1 MALSKNEYKNWK
13 ELCEEMGWKTTGGN
27 YMDARKKELNSI
39 CRCHKEGQKIIID
52 EVFKVKK
59 ITTIGKG
66 SNVDYVRIIKLFV
79 MDKLASSDKEKI
91 ALSKSRLLSELDIV
105 NFNYNEC
112 MKHPYKFAKSE
123 DLKVENVFD
132 FKNSTRDMIRKN
144 LEKALN
150 SLVDSKLISWH
161 KGYNIITG
169 NMVNIAWDSID
180 KTDFEGN
187 TKRKASVDFEIN
199 ETHIELNEDEENI
212 MRNCERLTL
221 IDLRFIKEN
230 EDNLGVVYKAGKLGE
245 FYKKT
250 IEKFKE
256 MTVYDNVVSYYP
268 TYVVRFDKQLI
279 EQGKKSCEEYMIDK
293 LSKEEYV
300 VELNEAIKKRI
311 TENAKKRK
319 ANNSKGKYSYRSED
333 KYLNDIRNIADITID
348 KTAEYI
354 VKKVLK
360 VKLIEEQIKQEL
372 LEELNQID

>member
-1 MALSKNEYKNWK
+1 MALLKKEYKNWK
-13 ELCEEMGWKTTGGN
+13 EVCQEKGWKTIRGD
-27 YMDARKKELNSI
+27 YKEARKKELKEE
-39 CRCHKEGQKIIID
+39 CEFHTEGQKIIVD
-52 EVFKVKK
+52 EVYEVKK
-59 ITTIGKG
+59 MVTRGKG

-91 ALSKSRLLSELDIV
+91 ALSRSRLLSELDIV

-132 FKNSTRDMIRKN
+132 YKNSTSDMVRKN
-144 LEKALN
+144 LDKALDN
-150 SLVDSKLISWH
+150 LVKSKLISWH

-199 ETHIELNEDEENI
+199 EIHIELNEDEENI

-221 IDLRFIKEN
+221 VDLGFIKEN
-230 EDNLGVVYKAGKLGE
+230 EDNLGVVYKAGKLSE

-256 MTVYDNVVSYYP
+256 MTDYDNVVSYYP

-300 VELNEAIKKRI
+300 IELNEDIKKRI
-311 TENAKKRK
+311 NDSAKRRK
-319 ANNSKGKYSYRSED
+319 TKNCKGKYSYRSED

-354 VKKVLK
+354 VKRVLK
-360 VKLIEEQIKQEL
+360 VKLTQEQINQEL
-372 LEELNQID
+372 LEELNEL

>member
-1 MALSKNEYKNWK
+1 M
-13 ELCEEMGWKTTGGN
+13 
-27 YMDARKKELNSI
+27 
-39 CRCHKEGQKIIID
+39 
-52 EVFKVKK
+52 
-59 ITTIGKG
+59 
-66 SNVDYVRIIKLFV
+66 
-79 MDKLASSDKEKI
+79 
-91 ALSKSRLLSELDIV
+91 
-105 NFNYNEC
+105 NFNYNEY

-132 FKNSTRDMIRKN
+132 YKNSTSDMVRKN
-144 LEKALN
+144 LDKALDN
-150 SLVDSKLISWH
+150 LVKSKLISWH

-169 NMVNIAWDSID
+169 NMVNIAWDSVD

-199 ETHIELNEDEENI
+199 ETYIELNEDEENI

-221 IDLRFIKEN
+221 IDLGFIKEN

-256 MTVYDNVVSYYP
+256 MTAYDNVVSYYP

-279 EQGKKSCEEYMIDK
+279 EQGKKSCEEYVIDK

-300 VELNEAIKKRI
+300 VELNESIKKRI
-311 TENAKKRK
+311 KDNAKKRK
-319 ANNSKGKYSYRSED
+319 TNNSKGKYSYRSED
-333 KYLNDIRNIADITID
+333 KYLNDISNIADITID

-354 VKKVLK
+354 VKKLLK
-360 VKLIEEQIKQEL
+360 VKLTQEQIKQEL
-372 LEELNQID
+372 LEELNEI